1 MNKPKVL
8 GSLETLQEEPQEN
21 PSSTGKD
28 VATSAAGAGGVILA
42 ENLIAKAGGF
52 HNSDIMK
59 ALEELQKRQT
69 AISPSEP
76 ETLNLLRL
84 IYKRLLEQKN
94 NENEWMKNIQ

>member
-8 GSLETLQEEPQEN
+8 GSIEKAQEKPQEN

-28 VATSAAGAGGVILA
+28 VATSAAGAGGVMLLQNVI
-42 ENLIAKAGGF
+42 EKGF
-52 HNSDIMK
+52 GVHNSDIMN
-59 ALEELQKRQT
+59 AIEELRKGLT